1 MSFCF
6 NNEGDFMMF
15 QYQENALTIEDIK
28 EIRQAVE
35 WKSFSNVQL
44 DQALEKTIYSLVVK
58 DGDQSV
64 AMGRLIG
71 DGIYYLICDVAVIP
85 AYQHQG
91 IATKIIEMIIQ
102 YAKQSLSSKERCS
115 IQLIAASGKESF
127 YEKLGFALLPNA
139 LSGHGMQMFIKK

>member
-15 QYQENALTIEDIK
+15 QYQENTLTIEDIK

-35 WKSFSNVQL
+35 WKSFSNEQL
-44 DQALEKTIYSLVVK
+44 DQALEKTTY
-58 DGDQSV
+58 
-64 AMGRLIG
+64 RLIG